1 MSPSEKTKFSNVWE
15 LYLKRYGMQPKD
27 THSRAEKRLYFPS
40 RSDLFAQ
47 KKIKTSIKMF
57 NNFDF
62 GRGFFMASEQNK
74 VSTVAPINHFVPLL
88 T

>member
-1 MSPSEKTKFSNVWE
+1 MSANFIWKDMVCKQKIPLVKLKKTVF
-15 LYLKRYGMQPKD
+15 
-27 THSRAEKRLYFPS
+27 FPS